1 VGKAAVELA
10 LRGHN
15 AVMPA
20 IVRVS
25 DRPYRWKLGVA
36 PLAEVANRDKMLP
49 RGFITRDGYG
59 ITPKA
64 RAYLAPL
71 IRGEAPPPYRDGL
84 PQYVRLKNV
93 AVQKK
98 LAAGFEI

>member
-1 VGKAAVELA
+1 MELA
-10 LRGHN
+10 LRGQN

-25 DRPYRWKLGVA
+25 DRPYRWKIGVA
-36 PLAEVANRDKMLP
+36 PLADIANKEKMLP
-49 RGFITRDGYG
+49 RDYITRDGLG
-59 ITPKA
+59 ITGKA

-93 AVQKK
+93 EVPKK
-98 LAAGFEI
+98 LATSFEV